1 MKNFF
6 LVIILFV
13 FTSFLLFLSLVVL
26 HSKQFFLNQ
35 YSRAEII
42 EPKFLKRVEPNP
54 EVTLLLTG
62 DVMLGRS
69 VMQRYLEV
77 GDFTYPFIKVADRL
91 KKADL
96 VFVNLENPVTLNC
109 PPHVGGFKF
118 CSPPDSVEGLL
129 FAGIDVVTLANNHS
143 ENFGQDGLNET
154 VEILNGKG
162 ISSTGL
168 GQLVTLERKGLIFGF
183 LGFNKAE
190 VLQPKL
196 ETSEMEL
203 IKNSD
208 EKVDI
213 LVIAMHWGVEY
224 QDNALPGIKI
234 LAQELIKAGADVV
247 VGHHPHW
254 VQDYE
259 YIDGKPVYY
268 SLGNFVFD
276 QMWSEET
283 KKGLVVEL
291 LYKDGELTST
301 NLHPTY
307 MSEVGQPSFS
317 PTYLGE

>member
-1 MKNFF
+1 LKNFF
-6 LVIILFV
+6 LVIILSV

-26 HSKQFFLNQ
+26 HSKQFFANH

-42 EPKFLKRVEPNP
+42 EPKFLKLVKPDP

-69 VMQRYLEV
+69 VMQKYLEL

-96 VFVNLENPVTLNC
+96 VFVNLENPIVENC
-109 PPHVGGFKF
+109 RPHIGGFKF

-154 VEILNGKG
+154 VEILSGGG

-168 GQLVTLERKGLIFGF
+168 GQLVTLKRKGLIFGF

-208 EKVDI
+208 GKVDV
-213 LVIAMHWGVEY
+213 LVVAMHWGVEY
-224 QDNALPGIKI
+224 RENALPGIKT
-234 LAQELIKAGADVV
+234 LAQELIKTGADVV

-254 VQDYE
+254 IQDYE
-259 YIDGKPVYY
+259 FIDGKPVYY

-291 LYKDGELTST
+291 KYKEGKLIST

-307 MSEVGQPSFS
+307 ISEIGQPNFS
-317 PTYLGE
+317 AGYLEQ